1 MTKDNFELENEHVHD
16 EFCDHD
22 HDDDM
27 DIITLTLDNGEEV
40 ECGIIGTF
48 EVEDKEYMALVAI
61 DEDEVLLFG
70 YTEDEEGFDLLP
82 IEDDAEF
89 DLVAEAY
96 YELFADEFDD
106 FEEYE
111 EEDLDEEE

>member
-1 MTKDNFELENEHVHD
+1 MTKENEHVHD

-27 DIITLTLDNGEEV
+27 DIITLTLDNGADV

-48 EVEDKEYMALVAI
+48 EVEDKEYMALIAI
-61 DEDEVLLFG
+61 EDEEVLLFG
-70 YTEDEEGFDLLP
+70 YTEDEDGFDLLP

-106 FEEYE
+106 YE
-111 EEDLDEEE
+111 EEDSEEEE